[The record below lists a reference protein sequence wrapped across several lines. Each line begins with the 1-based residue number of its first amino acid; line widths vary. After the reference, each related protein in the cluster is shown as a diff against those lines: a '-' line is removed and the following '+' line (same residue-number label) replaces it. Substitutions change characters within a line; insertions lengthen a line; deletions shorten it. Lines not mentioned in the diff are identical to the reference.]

1 MEILHLCI
9 MYKNKTPRR
18 RDKTDKQSDKQTH
31 SGQERKR
38 REKTLKILELK
49 YTIENFLHSF

>member
-38 REKTLKILELK
+38 REKHLR
-49 YTIENFLHSF
+49 F